1 MSYLSIDEKACRLM
15 TKQWM
20 TAREIWQLV
29 DEGAYSTCRDGV
41 VRLWKAGR
49 IQRTKDRPWRYRRV
63 IMVG

>member
-1 MSYLSIDEKACRLM
+1 MNTLSIDEKAFRVM
-15 TKQWM
+15 TKEWM

-41 VRLWKAGR
+41 VRLWKMGR
-49 IQRTKDRPWRYRRV
+49 IQRTDETPARYRRV